1 MRTLV
6 LNAGFEPLA
15 VVSDRR
21 AVVLVMRAR
30 ATVLEVSADPL
41 RSPGTQVDRPSVI
54 LLDRYV
60 RPVVRRPGPVSRRA
74 VLRRDA
80 HRCAY
85 CQAEADTI
93 DHVVPRSRGGGSSW
107 ANLVACCRR
116 CNHLKADR
124 LLEELGWRLERTPRE
139 PAWSV
144 RPGPWDGSSLPD
156 DAWLAY
162 LGGVAA

>member
-30 ATVLEVSADPL
+30 ATVLEVSEDPL
-41 RSPGTQVDRPSVI
+41 RAPGQEFERPSVI

-60 RPVVRRPGPVSRRA
+60 RPSVRRPGPVSRRA

-80 HRCAY
+80 YTCAY
-85 CQAEADTI
+85 CSAEADTI
-93 DHVVPRSRGGGSSW
+93 DHVLPRSRGGDSSW
-107 ANLVACCRR
+107 ANLVACCRK
-116 CNHLKADR
+116 CNHRKADR
-124 LLEELGWRLERTPRE
+124 LLSEIGWELHRAPRE

-144 RPGPWDGSSLPD
+144 RPGPLDGGSAPE

>member
-30 ATVLEVSADPL
+30 ATVLEVAVDPIH
-41 RSPGTQVDRPSVI
+41 RPEGDLERPTVI

-60 RPVVRRPGPVSRRA
+60 RPRRRRPGPVSRRGI
-74 VLRRDA
+74 LRRDG

-85 CQAEADTI
+85 CGAFADTI
-93 DHVVPRSRGGGSSW
+93 DHVHPRSRGGGTTWS
-107 ANLVACCRR
+107 NLVACCRR

-124 LLEELGWRLERTPRE
+124 LLEEIGWILHRAPRE
-139 PAWSV
+139 PAWNA
-144 RPGPWDGSSLPD
+144 PGTWDTATVPD